1 MTEPRSLIGRILQP
15 SYEKRVVFFI
25 LGDVVLISVAL
36 VLSFLVRF
44 DFQVPAD
51 YAAVLSN
58 ALPLFV
64 IVKITAFALFGVYR
78 MTWRHAG
85 IHDLFNLM
93 GAMATAQLILVVV
106 VIVPFGDKIPAGS
119 FLHIPGFPRSVFLMD
134 FFSSGL
140 LIASLRISKRLYF
153 EALRPKTRTKG
164 GKRTL
169 IIGGG
174 VTGEMIIRDLMRSQK
189 PAYAPVAILDDDP
202 SRKGQYIHGVRVL
215 GRLSD
220 LPSLVTDLKAEA
232 MIIANQKLTHRTLR
246 TIYEQALKSGIST
259 IKAVSPVADLE
270 QPGVSLKNLEEISIE
285 DLIGRQA
292 VEVDREEIR
301 AFLADRIV
309 LITGA
314 GGSIG
319 SEIVTQV
326 CDFRPKGLVLFDIDE
341 TELHNLQRKLDK
353 NGMMDRF
360 PISYVTGD
368 VRDAVRVEEVFSRF
382 HPEIVF
388 HAAAY
393 KHVPMMELNPLEALK
408 VNIMGT
414 SIVARTAQNYDASRF
429 IMISTD
435 KAVRP
440 TSVMGASKRLA
451 EEICR
456 TGNGIGKTAFISV
469 RFGNV
474 LGSRGSVLPIFM
486 EQLKQGGPLTVTHK
500 EMQRYFMTIPEAV
513 LLVLQASVIGQGG
526 EVMVLDMGDPVRI
539 VSLAEELIRI
549 HGVEPYRDIDI
560 VFTGMRPGEKLFEE
574 MLTAEEGTSAS
585 RRDKI
590 HVANGK
596 QGLSAE
602 QVLQA
607 LDECR
612 LLISAHYASSADELQ
627 AVKAFLERHVSH
639 YRHEK
644 Q

>member
-1 MTEPRSLIGRILQP
+1 MTEPHSLMERILMP
-15 SYEKRVVFFI
+15 THEKRVVFFMF
-25 LGDVVLISVAL
+25 GDMVLISAAL

-44 DFQVPAD
+44 DFQIPAD

-64 IVKITAFALFGVYR
+64 IVKIAAFALFGVYR

-93 GAMATAQLILVVV
+93 SAMATAQLILVVV
-106 VIVPFGDKIPAGS
+106 VLVPFGDKIPAVF
-119 FLHIPGFPRSVFLMD
+119 FLNIPGFPRSVFLMD
-134 FFSSGL
+134 FFISGL
-140 LIASLRISKRLYF
+140 GIASLRLSKRLYL
-153 EALRPKTRTKG
+153 EAFRQKARAKE
-164 GKRTL
+164 GKRTI

-174 VTGEMIIRDLMRSQK
+174 VTGEMLIRDLMRGQSSVFV
-189 PAYAPVAILDDDP
+189 PIAILDNDP
-202 SRKGQYIHGVRVL
+202 SRKGQYIHGIPVL
-215 GRLSD
+215 GNIPKLS
-220 LPSLVTDLKAEA
+220 SLVTSLHAEA
-232 MIIANQKLTHRTLR
+232 IIIAHQKLTHRTLR
-246 TIYEQALKSGIST
+246 AIYEQALRSGIST
-259 IKAVSPVADLE
+259 IKVVSQVADLG
-270 QPGVSLKNLEEISIE
+270 QPGVSLKKLEEISIE

-292 VEVDREEIR
+292 VEVDREEIQ

-326 CDFRPKGLVLFDIDE
+326 CDFRPKCLVLFDIDE

-353 NGMMDRF
+353 NGTSDRF
-360 PISYVTGD
+360 PVSYFTGD
-368 VRDAVRVEEVFSRF
+368 VRDAARVEEVFSRF

-408 VNIMGT
+408 VNIIGT
-414 SIVARTAQNYDASRF
+414 SVLARTAQNYDTSTF

-456 TGNGIGKTAFISV
+456 TGNDNGKTAFISV

-513 LLVLQASVIGQGG
+513 SLVLQASVIGQGG
-526 EVMVLDMGDPVRI
+526 EVMVLDMGDPVKI

-585 RRDKI
+585 RREKI
-590 HVANGK
+590 YIANGK
-596 QGLSAE
+596 QGLTAE
-602 QVLQA
+602 QVANA

-612 LLISAHYASSADELQ
+612 QLISAQYASSSDELL
-627 AVKAFLERHVSH
+627 AVKAFLQRYVSH